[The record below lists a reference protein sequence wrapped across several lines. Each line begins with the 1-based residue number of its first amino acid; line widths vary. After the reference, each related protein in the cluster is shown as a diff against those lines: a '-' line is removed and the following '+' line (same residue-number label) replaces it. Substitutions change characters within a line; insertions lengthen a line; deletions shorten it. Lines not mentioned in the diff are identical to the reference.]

1 MTAWSNRCI
10 CFFAFIGFA
19 FAQAPS
25 AATDRNIT
33 LNVVVTAKSGKP
45 VPGLQEQDFT
55 LLDNNHPQKI
65 LSFAEVKGNN
75 PSAGPPVEVVLLVD
89 EVNTEF
95 SRVAY
100 ARLQVVKFL
109 QRDNGVLSQ
118 PVSLGFLNDVSVKFT
133 NFSQDGNALVG
144 ELNANQAS
152 LRSIG
157 RNQGVYGAGDRLT
170 VSIRALEQLT
180 AAAAQQPGRKLVI
193 WVSPGWPI
201 LTGPRIELSSQD
213 QRKLFGEI
221 VTLSNTLRKAD
232 VTMYDVDPLGTADAV
247 RGQTI
252 YYEEFLKGVKKP
264 QQVQYGNIALQVLA
278 VQSGGRV
285 FNSENDI
292 SAEIAMAMAD
302 ASNYYVLTF
311 AGQPGDGPDQYH
323 SIDIKLGQSG
333 LKAHTRTGY
342 YAQP

>member
-1 MTAWSNRCI
+1 MAASRECGI
-10 CFFAFIGFA
+10 CFLAFAGFTL
-19 FAQAPS
+19 AQAPP
-25 AATDRNIT
+25 AATNRSIT

-45 VPGLQEQDFT
+45 VSGLQQQDFT
-55 LLDNNHPQKI
+55 VLENNHPQKI
-65 LSFAEVKGNN
+65 LSFEAVAGAN
-75 PSAGPPVEVVLLVD
+75 PNSGPPVNVILLLD
-89 EVNTEF
+89 GVNTEF
-95 SRVAY
+95 SRVAF
-100 ARLQVVKFL
+100 ARLQVEKFL
-109 QRDNGVLSQ
+109 QRDNGVLSR
-118 PVSLGFLNDVSVKFT
+118 PVALGFLNDVSVKFT
-133 NFSQDGNALVG
+133 NFSQDGNALIA
-144 ELNANQAS
+144 ELNANQAG

-170 VSIRALEQLT
+170 LSLRALEQLT
-180 AAAAQQPGRKLVI
+180 AAAVAQPGRKLVI

-221 VTLSNTLRKAD
+221 VNLSNALRNSGI
-232 VTMYDVDPLGTADAV
+232 TIYSVDPLGTADAV
-247 RGQTI
+247 QGRTI

-278 VQSGGRV
+278 VQTGGRV

-292 SAEIAMAMAD
+292 VAEIAGAMAEAND
-302 ASNYYVLTF
+302 FYVLTYEG
-311 AGQPGDGPDQYH
+311 APGDGPNDYH
-323 SIDIKLGQSG
+323 SIEVKVDQPG